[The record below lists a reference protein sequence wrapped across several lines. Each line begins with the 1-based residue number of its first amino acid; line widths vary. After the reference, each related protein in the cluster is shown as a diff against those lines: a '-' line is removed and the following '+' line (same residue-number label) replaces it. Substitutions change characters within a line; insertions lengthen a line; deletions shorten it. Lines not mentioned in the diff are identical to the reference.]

1 MALRISFNCTPYW
14 LLTQLANPSAS
25 SQDFKARLIFNFHRG
40 SHIIFV
46 YVLDLLTKNVHG
58 EKQHKYDN
66 KRMHRVRGS
75 PSNLVLRHGWVTF
88 GAEAGNNRQCS
99 ERVGRS
105 LAAAAAENTCG
116 CCWCCA
122 VLNERFNHACATTAK
137 KKLCTARASS
147 YLWRNSGRKS
157 LSKTKSRIELL
168 LIKKSRSQSKIQ
180 GLRSKLSFF
189 ASQPNSI
196 TSFVDALISD
206 MECTQGS

>member
-25 SQDFKARLIFNFHRG
+25 SQDFKARLIFNFHRA
-40 SHIIFV
+40 SPIIFV

-58 EKQHKYDN
+58 AKQHKYDN

-105 LAAAAAENTCG
+105 LATAAAENTCG
-116 CCWCCA
+116 CCWCCFEWEIQSRLCNNWRKSF
-122 VLNERFNHACATTAK
+122 VPRVHRVTCDATQVASHWVRRS
-137 KKLCTARASS
+137 RASN
-147 YLWRNSGRKS
+147 Y
-157 LSKTKSRIELL
+157 
-168 LIKKSRSQSKIQ
+168 
-180 GLRSKLSFF
+180 F
-189 ASQPNSI
+189 
-196 TSFVDALISD
+196 
-206 MECTQGS
+206 